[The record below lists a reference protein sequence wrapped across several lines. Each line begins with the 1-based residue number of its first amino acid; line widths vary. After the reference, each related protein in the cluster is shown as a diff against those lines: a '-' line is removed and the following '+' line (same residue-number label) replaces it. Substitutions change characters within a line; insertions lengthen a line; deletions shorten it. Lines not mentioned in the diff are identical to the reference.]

1 MNLNYIKK
9 LKSKRNS
16 VYIVKA
22 NNLINDEIAIFMEE
36 DISDGDKI
44 KSQYMIMKKY
54 NKENIHRLKQEYEN
68 IKMMEDHSIPVPK
81 IIMKTHD
88 SLFLEYLQGKL
99 IDELVEKQSLGNWID
114 RFALW
119 MSRLHKITF
128 KGNSLLKSDANLRNF
143 IYVND
148 MVYGLDFEEMGY
160 GDPRNDLADICF
172 YILTNTP
179 SFTRKKHLIMRQ
191 FLTSYENYSE
201 SKLKEMG
208 KFLLH
213 SRERAKIR
221 RKKSRLTGNSQAIL
235 KEE

>member
-1 MNLNYIKK
+1 MNPDYVKK
-9 LKSKRNS
+9 LKSKRNN
-16 VYIVKA
+16 VYIIRA
-22 NNLINDEIAIFMEE
+22 GSLLYDEIAMFAEE
-36 DISDGDKI
+36 DTSDKNKI
-44 KSQYMIMKKY
+44 ESRFLIMKKY
-54 NKENIHRLKQEYEN
+54 DKNNLHNLKQEYEN
-68 IKMMEDHSIPVPK
+68 IKMLESHSIPVPK
-81 IIMKTHD
+81 IIMKTYD
-88 SLFLEYLQGKL
+88 SLFLEYFQGKL
-99 IDELVEKQSLGNWID
+99 IDELVEEQSLDSWID

-128 KGNSLLKSDANLRNF
+128 KGNSLLKFDANLRNF

-148 MVYGLDFEEMGY
+148 MVYGLDFEEMGF

-221 RKKSRLTGNSQAIL
+221 RKKSRLTDNSQAIV